1 MRSRL
6 REALG
11 LVVDA
16 APVELAL
23 RLLER
28 ADRGERG
35 VFGVLTYHRVEEPGA
50 VRGHPGMLSATPDQ
64 FADQMAYLRRAF
76 RPVGLDDLLEARH
89 GGRALPPRAVL
100 VTFDDAYRD
109 FAVRAWPI
117 LRRHRIPATLF
128 VPTAYP
134 DDAARWFW
142 WDWLH
147 ESLSSAPAGSAF
159 PTPQGEMR
167 IGGSP
172 AERADVARR
181 LRADL
186 KEQPHDRLL
195 AIVTEIG
202 ERLGC
207 RPPAN
212 PVLAWAELRAL
223 AGDGVSLAP
232 HSRTHPLLNH
242 IDGADLDAELIGPIA
257 DLEREVGAAPRALAY
272 PSGAITP
279 TIREA
284 VARAGYSIGFT
295 TRRGLNR
302 SGDADWLALS
312 RINVG
317 RATSVNGMRLQLGRW
332 ALAWS

>member
-6 REALG
+6 RDAAG
-11 LVVDA
+11 FMVDA

-23 RLLER
+23 RFLER
-28 ADRGERG
+28 ADHGKSG
-35 VFGVLTYHRVEEPGA
+35 VFGVLTYHRVDMPDA
-50 VRGHPGMLSATPDQ
+50 VRGHPGMVSATPDQ
-64 FADQMAYLRRAF
+64 FADQIAYLRRAF
-76 RPVGLDDLLEARH
+76 RPIGLDDVLEARH
-89 GGRALPPRAVL
+89 GSRPLPPRAVL

-109 FAVRAWPI
+109 FAVQAWPI
-117 LRRHRIPATLF
+117 LRQHRVPATLF

-134 DDAARWFW
+134 DNAAGWFW
-142 WDWLH
+142 WDWLY
-147 ESLSSAPAGSAF
+147 EALSSAPAGSMF
-159 PTPQGEMR
+159 PTPQGEIR
-167 IGGSP
+167 LGGGP
-172 AERADVARR
+172 DERADLARR
-181 LRADL
+181 LRAEL
-186 KEQPHDRLL
+186 KEQPHERLL

-212 PVLAWAELRAL
+212 PVLAWADLRAL

-232 HSRTHPLLNH
+232 HSRTHPLLNR
-242 IDGADLDAELIGPIA
+242 IEATDLEAELTGPLA
-257 DLEREVGAAPRALAY
+257 DLEREIGTAPRALAY
-272 PSGAITP
+272 PSGAVTP

-284 VARAGYSIGFT
+284 AARAGYSIGFT

-302 SGDADWLALS
+302 CGDADWLALS

-317 RATSVNGMRLQLGRW
+317 RATSVNRMRAQLGRW